1 MNSTQASSN
10 DSDVQQALNTV
21 KAILAQQGVEL
32 NAGADASSIEQLLAQ
47 AQLVDDNLKVK
58 DQAKSTALPELE
70 PK

>member
-1 MNSTQASSN
+1 MNSTQAPSN

-47 AQLVDDNLKVK
+47 AQMVDDNLKVK
-58 DQAKSTALPELE
+58 DQAKSAALPELA

>member
-58 DQAKSTALPELE
+58 NQAKSTALPELE